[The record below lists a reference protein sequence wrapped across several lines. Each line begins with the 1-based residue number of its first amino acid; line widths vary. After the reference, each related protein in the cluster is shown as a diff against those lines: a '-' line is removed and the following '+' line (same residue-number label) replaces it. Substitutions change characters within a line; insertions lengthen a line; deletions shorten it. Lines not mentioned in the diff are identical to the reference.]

1 MEYIKVIDD
10 LSLLLNTKHYGK
22 GKKGFN
28 VRDEFKGYLRTLKE
42 DFNKEI
48 STQFLFNLMKDN
60 HDLKNK
66 QKRQKIR
73 NLIRDSTTEKQGF
86 YIRGLEVLNYRTDI
100 IEYGT
105 DEKQGLIYPQK
116 HELTE
121 EEEQQ
126 LNEIENIKNCC
137 GVELVKRAEHD
148 LNERRIKQNAFNG
161 FKVVVKNI
169 RTEHIS
175 KEFVTS
181 KRKNFNFINVD

>member
-10 LSLLLNTKHYGK
+10 LSLLLNKKHYGK
-22 GKKGFN
+22 GKKGFS

-60 HDLKNK
+60 HNLKNK

-73 NLIRDSTTEKQGF
+73 NLTRDSTTEKQGF
-86 YIRGLEVLNYRTDI
+86 YIRGLEVLNYKTDI

-105 DEKQGLIYPQK
+105 DEKEGLVYPEK
-116 HELTE
+116 YELSQDE
-121 EEEQQ
+121 QQQ

-137 GVELVKRAEHD
+137 GVELVKRVEHN
-148 LNERRIKQNAFNG
+148 LNERQNKQNAFNG

-175 KEFVTS
+175 KEFITS
-181 KRKNFNFINVD
+181 SRKNFNFIKVA